1 METQRIAAMRTGIFH
16 ITRLLLG
23 VVFIYAGTQK
33 IIDPQGFAQAV
44 YNYQILPDELIN
56 FAALTLPWLE
66 LLVGLCLFSGIWL
79 PGSSIISSG
88 LFMIFIGALTYN
100 HMRGLD
106 ISCGCFSTDPAND
119 PADLW
124 TVLRD
129 IFFLALSLYV
139 TIYIFFLQ
147 PGNLQQLNSK

>member
-1 METQRIAAMRTGIFH
+1 MEIQRIAAMRTGIFH

-23 VVFIYAGTQK
+23 IVFIYAGIQK

-56 FAALTLPWLE
+56 LAALTLPWLE
-66 LLVGLCLFSGIWL
+66 LLVGLCLVSGICL

-100 HMRGLD
+100 LMRGLD

-139 TIYIFFLQ
+139 AVYVLFFKPERSGQ
-147 PGNLQQLNSK
+147 FNSE